1 MTTSSAAVSRRA
13 FLSAVGTGLLAAAV
27 FVHDPAAALA
37 DPRAEQF
44 VASIGDAVLA
54 AARAGSESQFRA
66 VMRRSADIPTIA
78 NYSLGRY
85 RSRLPANQ
93 RQEYYRLFEGY
104 IANVFLANANKI
116 SGSKLNITGSQS
128 RSDSVIVT
136 SQVEFSDGRPA
147 MPVLWRLVKS
157 GGGYKIFDVNVQG
170 VWLAGLTQQS
180 FVSVISQNNG
190 DMTSLINFL
199 KK

>member
-1 MTTSSAAVSRRA
+1 M
-13 FLSAVGTGLLAAAV
+13 VGTGLVAAAV
-27 FVHDPAAALA
+27 LIHDPVSALA
-37 DPRAEQF
+37 DARAEQF
-44 VASIGDAVLA
+44 VTSIGEAVLA
-54 AARAGSESQFRA
+54 AARASSESQFRA

-85 RSRLPANQ
+85 RSKLQPSQ
-93 RQEYYRLFEGY
+93 RQEYYRLFERY
-104 IANVFLANANKI
+104 ISNVFVANANKI
-116 SGSKLNITGSQS
+116 SGSSLKITGSQG
-128 RSDSVIVT
+128 RSDSVVVS
-136 SQVEFSDGRPA
+136 SQVEFRDGRPA

-157 GGGYKIFDVNVQG
+157 GGGYKIFDINVQG

-190 DMTSLINFL
+190 DMNSLISYL